1 MRVKCEMHNDNSL
14 TIRSLNVESCE
25 QAQVTISTALENINL
40 NDVEGIALPKAV
52 PVFLNIN

>member
-1 MRVKCEMHNDNSL
+1 MHNDNSL